1 MSKKQTV
8 LTYEAFEEHLLPR
21 IQKSF
26 DERFDKLDEKI
37 SHLPTKEE
45 YYEREDKTMGE
56 LKKLRE
62 EVTTVNYRYKR
73 TNIRVDKID
82 AHLGISTI

>member
-26 DERFDKLDEKI
+26 DERFDKLDEKV

-62 EVTTVNYRYKR
+62 EVSAVNFQYERTT
-73 TNIRVDKID
+73 
-82 AHLGISTI
+82 